1 MRRASDE
8 PFFLRHMK
16 IRSNELMALQHR
28 CEIMEAGHL
37 YSAQRLVG
45 ELGRGLGLDETLQ
58 RKLDSL
64 AAQCAALLLVD
75 QGRGELL
82 VRPLSGV
89 AAFQGRPYGVELL
102 AIRSGAYAADVPY
115 LTQRLSGDADEL
127 DLWCQSGAGHRPAR
141 IDMEPARSQG

>member
-1 MRRASDE
+1 
-8 PFFLRHMK
+8 
-16 IRSNELMALQHR
+16 
-28 CEIMEAGHL
+28 MEAGHL